1 MKIYNKFTIRLLLC
15 LSIAFSSC
23 NEEFLDEIPN
33 DSISETIA
41 TTTANNLA
49 LIINGIHRS
58 LYLRYQSSQGKGGIG
73 ALMIQNDA
81 LGEDY
86 VMTARA
92 NGWFINA
99 YQWNDHTNATDSDD
113 LFPYRTYYRIIRNDR
128 TSESRSPE
136 RV

>member
-58 LYLRYQSSQGKGGIG
+58 LYLRYQSSQGKI
-73 ALMIQNDA
+73 L
-81 LGEDY
+81 
-86 VMTARA
+86 
-92 NGWFINA
+92 
-99 YQWNDHTNATDSDD
+99 HTS
-113 LFPYRTYYRIIRNDR
+113 
-128 TSESRSPE
+128 
-136 RV
+136 